1 MKLNINDFEELNNA
15 SKEFDKEITDYNS
28 NLSNYFDKYKGGV
41 SDFLKEY
48 FRIKESNIFSLDFS
62 LPNIPKNPTESNI
75 DLSKMNK
82 DSENLCVPIINIDSE
97 GKNLIC
103 CYKTLELNLGKTCPA
118 FYQKP
123 YIINIISFVNE
134 DMTVKVKSY
143 KESKIEENKKK
154 EENDEIKDEN
164 KKEEENEIKDD
175 EEKEKEDNMDEEIK
189 DLDNI
194 NFGGEEIINRLLSVK
209 DIVKKGENIE
219 LYVEIPKTFE
229 EETIKINSILE
240 IESNSVTKLELE
252 TNIILTTIPI
262 FVLISCQK
270 YKLIKQKINYDNNIT
285 FEQCFKLDTKEF
297 LGDEEI
303 NFDII
308 NYKSNE
314 PIEFYLST
322 KSLENNTSS
331 KPIFL
336 TNKKI

>member
-1 MKLNINDFEELNNA
+1 
-15 SKEFDKEITDYNS
+15 
-28 NLSNYFDKYKGGV
+28 
-41 SDFLKEY
+41 
-48 FRIKESNIFSLDFS
+48 
-62 LPNIPKNPTESNI
+62 
-75 DLSKMNK
+75 
-82 DSENLCVPIINIDSE
+82 
-97 GKNLIC
+97 
-103 CYKTLELNLGKTCPA
+103 
-118 FYQKP
+118 
-123 YIINIISFVNE
+123 
-134 DMTVKVKSY
+134 MTVKVKSY
-143 KESKIEENKKK
+143 KESKINKKK

-175 EEKEKEDNMDEEIK
+175 EEKEDNMDEEIK
-189 DLDNI
+189 DLANI

-219 LYVEIPKTFE
+219 LYVEIPQTFE

-262 FVLISCQK
+262 SVLISCQD

-314 PIEFYLST
+314 PIEFYLSN

-336 TNKKI
+336 SAKQKNMIII

>member
-1 MKLNINDFEELNNA
+1 
-15 SKEFDKEITDYNS
+15 
-28 NLSNYFDKYKGGV
+28 
-41 SDFLKEY
+41 
-48 FRIKESNIFSLDFS
+48 
-62 LPNIPKNPTESNI
+62 
-75 DLSKMNK
+75 
-82 DSENLCVPIINIDSE
+82 
-97 GKNLIC
+97 
-103 CYKTLELNLGKTCPA
+103 
-118 FYQKP
+118 
-123 YIINIISFVNE
+123 
-134 DMTVKVKSY
+134 MTVKVKSY

-175 EEKEKEDNMDEEIK
+175 EEKEDNMDEEIK
-189 DLDNI
+189 DLANI

-229 EETIKINSILE
+229 EETIKINSVLE
-240 IESNSVTKLELE
+240 IESNSDKKLELE

-262 FVLISCQK
+262 SVLISCQE

-285 FEQCFKLDTKEF
+285 FEQCFKLDTNEF

-314 PIEFYLST
+314 PIEFYLSN

-336 TNKKI
+336 SAKQKNMIII

>member
-1 MKLNINDFEELNNA
+1 
-15 SKEFDKEITDYNS
+15 
-28 NLSNYFDKYKGGV
+28 
-41 SDFLKEY
+41 
-48 FRIKESNIFSLDFS
+48 
-62 LPNIPKNPTESNI
+62 
-75 DLSKMNK
+75 
-82 DSENLCVPIINIDSE
+82 
-97 GKNLIC
+97 
-103 CYKTLELNLGKTCPA
+103 
-118 FYQKP
+118 
-123 YIINIISFVNE
+123 
-134 DMTVKVKSY
+134 MTVKVKSY

-175 EEKEKEDNMDEEIK
+175 EEKEDNMDEEIK

-194 NFGGEEIINRLLSVK
+194 NFGGKEIINRLLSVK

-262 FVLISCQK
+262 SVLISCQD

-285 FEQCFKLDTKEF
+285 FEQCFKLDTNEF

-314 PIEFYLST
+314 PIEFYLSN

-336 TNKKI
+336 SAKQKNMIII

>member
-1 MKLNINDFEELNNA
+1 MKPNINDFEELNIA

-48 FRIKESNIFSLDFS
+48 FTIKESNNIFSLDFS

-154 EENDEIKDEN
+154 RRK
-164 KKEEENEIKDD
+164 
-175 EEKEKEDNMDEEIK
+175 
-189 DLDNI
+189 
-194 NFGGEEIINRLLSVK
+194 
-209 DIVKKGENIE
+209 
-219 LYVEIPKTFE
+219 
-229 EETIKINSILE
+229 
-240 IESNSVTKLELE
+240 
-252 TNIILTTIPI
+252 
-262 FVLISCQK
+262 
-270 YKLIKQKINYDNNIT
+270 
-285 FEQCFKLDTKEF
+285 
-297 LGDEEI
+297 
-303 NFDII
+303 
-308 NYKSNE
+308 
-314 PIEFYLST
+314 
-322 KSLENNTSS
+322 
-331 KPIFL
+331 
-336 TNKKI
+336 

>member
-1 MKLNINDFEELNNA
+1 
-15 SKEFDKEITDYNS
+15 
-28 NLSNYFDKYKGGV
+28 
-41 SDFLKEY
+41 
-48 FRIKESNIFSLDFS
+48 
-62 LPNIPKNPTESNI
+62 
-75 DLSKMNK
+75 
-82 DSENLCVPIINIDSE
+82 
-97 GKNLIC
+97 
-103 CYKTLELNLGKTCPA
+103 
-118 FYQKP
+118 
-123 YIINIISFVNE
+123 
-134 DMTVKVKSY
+134 
-143 KESKIEENKKK
+143 
-154 EENDEIKDEN
+154 
-164 KKEEENEIKDD
+164 
-175 EEKEKEDNMDEEIK
+175 MDEEIK

-219 LYVEIPKTFE
+219 LYVEIPQTFE
-229 EETIKINSILE
+229 EDTIKINSVLE
-240 IESNSVTKLELE
+240 IESNSGKKLELE

-262 FVLISCQK
+262 SVLISCQK

-285 FEQCFKLDTKEF
+285 FEQCFKLDTNEF

-336 TNKKI
+336 SAKQKNMIII

>member
-1 MKLNINDFEELNNA
+1 
-15 SKEFDKEITDYNS
+15 
-28 NLSNYFDKYKGGV
+28 
-41 SDFLKEY
+41 
-48 FRIKESNIFSLDFS
+48 
-62 LPNIPKNPTESNI
+62 
-75 DLSKMNK
+75 
-82 DSENLCVPIINIDSE
+82 
-97 GKNLIC
+97 
-103 CYKTLELNLGKTCPA
+103 
-118 FYQKP
+118 
-123 YIINIISFVNE
+123 
-134 DMTVKVKSY
+134 MTVKVKSY

-175 EEKEKEDNMDEEIK
+175 EEKEDNMDEEIK
-189 DLDNI
+189 DLANI

-219 LYVEIPKTFE
+219 LYVEIPQTFE
-229 EETIKINSILE
+229 EETIKINSVLE
-240 IESNSVTKLELE
+240 IESNSGKKLELE

-262 FVLISCQK
+262 SVLISCQD

-285 FEQCFKLDTKEF
+285 FEQCFKLDTNEF

-314 PIEFYLST
+314 PIEFYLSN

-336 TNKKI
+336 SAKQKNMIII